1 MSPMTSEKVFIYATP
16 DSARIA
22 YLEEALAGTRN
33 RGATEEY
40 MDAREKGVRSVE
52 ILPGSDIMTELAK
65 ISSTLHSMEKDRQG
79 TGQCGGGRVE
89 PCDGLYGGGFG
100 RCGRYHDLTLKWN
113 LELVG

>member
-1 MSPMTSEKVFIYATP
+1 MEEAQVA
-16 DSARIA
+16 ARERIA
-22 YLEEALAGTRN
+22 S
-33 RGATEEY
+33 EEY
-40 MDAREKGVRSVE
+40 LDTCGRGVTCVE
-52 ILPGSDIMTELAK
+52 SLPGSDITTELAK

-113 LELVG
+113 LQLVG